1 MNDASDHVELEP
13 AMAAILRDMR
23 ARAANRPALTA
34 VTPEAMRLRASAEF
48 APWNADPPPLAS
60 VEDREAV
67 IADRTIRVRIYDAS
81 PGEAGPAMIYL
92 HGGGWTI
99 GDLDLEDTPLRF
111 LAADSGVKVISVDY
125 RLSPEHKFP
134 AAIEDALAVLQWSR
148 IHAGD
153 LLIDG
158 DRLALGGASAG
169 ANLALGA
176 ALMSRDQGGPP
187 IAFLLL
193 MYGAYGGGGETES
206 TRLFG
211 GGDYGI
217 SNAAMQYFWAAYARS
232 PADLVN
238 PYVAPLK
245 ADLRGLP
252 PCYLNNAGV
261 DLLRDDTRAMA
272 HRLASAGVTVQHD
285 EVAGVI
291 HGFTQYAR
299 GSAAARGALA
309 GAACALRAGLG
320 GVR

>member
-1 MNDASDHVELEP
+1 VDDSTDHVELEP

-23 ARAANRPALTA
+23 ARAASRPALTQ
-34 VTPEAMRLRASAEF
+34 VTPDMMRLRASAEF

-67 IADRTIRVRIYDAS
+67 IADRAIRVRIYDAS
-81 PGEAGPAMIYL
+81 PAEIGPAMIYL

-99 GDLDLEDTPLRF
+99 GDLDLEDTPLRL
-111 LAADSGVKVISVDY
+111 LAADSGVKIISVDY

-134 AAIEDALAVLQWSR
+134 AAIEDALAVIQWSR
-148 IHAGD
+148 FNARELG
-153 LLIDG
+153 IDRE
-158 DRLALGGASAG
+158 RLALGGASAG

-176 ALMSRDQGGPP
+176 ALMSRDQGGPL

-193 MYGAYGGGGETES
+193 MYGAYGGGAETES

-211 GGDYGI
+211 NGDYGI
-217 SNAAMQYFWAAYARS
+217 SNAAMQYFWAAYSRS
-232 PADLVN
+232 PADLAN

-261 DLLRDDTRAMA
+261 DLLRDDTRA
-272 HRLASAGVTVQHD
+272 LADRMRAAGVTVQHD

-299 GSAAARGALA
+299 GSAAARTALA
-309 GAACALRAGLG
+309 NAAAALRAALG
-320 GVR
+320 GGR